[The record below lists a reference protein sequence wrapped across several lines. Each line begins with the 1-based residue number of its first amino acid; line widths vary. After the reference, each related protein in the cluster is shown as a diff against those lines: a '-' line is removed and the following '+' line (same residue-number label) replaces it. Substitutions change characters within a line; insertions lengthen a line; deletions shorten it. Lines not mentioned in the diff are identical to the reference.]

1 MQRRRM
7 EMTLGGVQIT
17 AVLSAIIMADLIWK
31 ALPIE
36 AACQI
41 WGDEIYFEIGI

>member
-1 MQRRRM
+1 
-7 EMTLGGVQIT
+7 MTLDGVQIT
-17 AVLSAIIMADLIWK
+17 AVLNATTMADLIWK

-36 AACQI
+36 ADCQI